1 MSKISI
7 SKEQLYQL
15 PPVLFDG
22 EITVIETESSIKNA
36 MKEIRSEGIVGFDTE
51 TRPSF
56 KKGVSH
62 QVSLMQV
69 STFNRCYLLRINKL
83 GINPDIMEFLEDRS
97 ITKIGLSLKDDMRM
111 LHKICEF
118 SPNGFIDL
126 QNIVKDYSI
135 ADTSLQKIFGIVFG
149 SKISKGQRLTNWEAV
164 ELTHSQM
171 NYAAIDAWACLKIYN
186 ELVHDRFDASVSP
199 YVLEED
205 KL

>member
-7 SKEQLYQL
+7 SKEQLSQL

-22 EITVIETESSIKNA
+22 EITVVESERNIKEAIN
-36 MKEIRSEGIVGFDTE
+36 EIRGEGIVGFDTE

-62 QVSLMQV
+62 QVALIQV
-69 STFNRCYLLRINKL
+69 STLNKSYLLRINKL
-83 GINPDIMEFLEDRS
+83 GINSDILEFLEDRS
-97 ITKIGLSLKDDMRM
+97 VTKIGLSLKDDMRM

-118 SPNGFIDL
+118 SPQGFIDL

-135 ADTSLQKIFGIVFG
+135 ADTSLQKVFGIVFG
-149 SKISKGQRLTNWEAV
+149 SKISKGQRLTNWEAE
-164 ELTHSQM
+164 ELTLGQM

-186 ELVHDRFDASVSP
+186 ELVHNRFDASVSQ
-199 YVLEED
+199 YILEED
-205 KL
+205 RL